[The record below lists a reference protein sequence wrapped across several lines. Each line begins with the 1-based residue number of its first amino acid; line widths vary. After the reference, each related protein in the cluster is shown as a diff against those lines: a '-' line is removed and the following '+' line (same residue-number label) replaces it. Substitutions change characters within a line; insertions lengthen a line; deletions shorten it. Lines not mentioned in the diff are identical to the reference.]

1 MPRSCRTPNVKH
13 AIVSTVGAF
22 LSYTNVKEQ
31 GKVQL
36 GNRINNVDSIYLT
49 ESAGAK
55 S

>member
-1 MPRSCRTPNVKH
+1 M
-13 AIVSTVGAF
+13 STVGAF

-36 GNRINNVDSIYLT
+36 GNRINNVDNVDSIYLT
-49 ESAGAK
+49 ESGGAK